1 MACEQF
7 ISHSRTIPITFSTRA
22 GPDMS
27 YVVLYADA
35 YLGQDADFV
44 YLKLNVIGIHS
55 DKLVRKPDEIS

>member
-1 MACEQF
+1 
-7 ISHSRTIPITFSTRA
+7 
-22 GPDMS
+22 MS